1 MPKSLNSKTRLPRLE
16 SWLFHLDRLL
26 YLLMPQFCHG
36 KMGMLLVFAQ
46 LGFCQVKDNAAFLCT
61 VKIKYKNGD
70 QS

>member
-1 MPKSLNSKTRLPRLE
+1 
-16 SWLFHLDRLL
+16 
-26 YLLMPQFCHG
+26 
-36 KMGMLLVFAQ
+36 MLLVLAQ

>member
-1 MPKSLNSKTRLPRLE
+1 MLWNKILNC
-16 SWLFHLDRLL
+16 
-26 YLLMPQFCHG
+26 Y
-36 KMGMLLVFAQ
+36 KMGMLLVLAQ